1 MKRGKHL
8 QKLSERNIGLHDK
21 LVKYMHLRLEAFQL
35 MLEAVEGNDQQ
46 KAERANAKLM
56 DSAAI
61 AESLQKS
68 VN

>member
-1 MKRGKHL
+1 
-8 QKLSERNIGLHDK
+8 
-21 LVKYMHLRLEAFQL
+21 MHLRLEAFQL